1 MGWLD
6 TSVEY
11 LAFAFQSPEVFFGLR
26 SSIHVVTNKRKE
38 TILSAVKKLKILLPS
53 RIEILAA
60 LGKEPSDDHLKKIKA
75 LSTKV
80 EEIRIFDIRMEKMS
94 KFKLVFLENRIF
106 RTQIKK
112 IRTFANFIGR

>member
-26 SSIHVVTNKRKE
+26 SSIVTNKRKE
-38 TILSAVKKLKILLPS
+38 TILSAVKKLKIFLPS

-75 LSTKV
+75 LSIKV